1 MAGST
6 ELPGESE
13 FILGSIT
20 TPPTPL
26 KDSSTFLPTS
36 TPTTPK
42 KHATTF
48 IVTPTKEQF
57 LPEKYLRGM
66 YMGGGVDGLGCRLF
80 CLMNCDIYMYVNKM
94 C

>member
-1 MAGST
+1 MTGST

-42 KHATTF
+42 KDATTF
-48 IVTPTKEQF
+48 IVTPTKDKEQF

-66 YMGGGVDGLGCRLF
+66 YKGGRGWRVWGRGGLQIVLPDGL
-80 CLMNCDIYMYVNKM
+80 
-94 C
+94 